1 MKERA
6 WIGKRVMDFNG
17 YHFERDIEKAYVIPN
32 DWVLDAVNCA
42 VIENLGTLAFN
53 ATVDAGYTN
62 VSTIDKDPDR
72 FGKSVLRK
80 RGGDGKIVDTNN
92 STNDFEVCT
101 APTMK

>member
-1 MKERA
+1 M
-6 WIGKRVMDFNG
+6 
-17 YHFERDIEKAYVIPN
+17 
-32 DWVLDAVNCA
+32 NCA

-62 VSTIDKDPDR
+62 VSTIDKDPER

-92 STNDFEVCT
+92 STNDLRSARLLQRSKSLAALITRSLVSGVECSGLIDSILAVCL
-101 APTMK
+101 